1 MLDLYNLSI
10 KCESFRM
17 AVSSL
22 GTDDGC

>member
-1 MLDLYNLSI
+1 MLDSYNLSI

-17 AVSSL
+17 AISSL